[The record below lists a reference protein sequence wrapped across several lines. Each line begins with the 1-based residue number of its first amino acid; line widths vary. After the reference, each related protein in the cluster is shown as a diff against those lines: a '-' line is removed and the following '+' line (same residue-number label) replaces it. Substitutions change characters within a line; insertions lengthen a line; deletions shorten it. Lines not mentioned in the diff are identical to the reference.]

1 MPKRVSKHP
10 SDINQAAFLMV
21 ERSTSASDT
30 KPAAKRETKVT
41 PAEISR
47 VMSAM
52 GRKGGRSGGLKSAA
66 KLTSEQRKER
76 ALLAARARWAKRKK

>member
-1 MPKRVSKHP
+1 MPKRVSKRP

-21 ERSTSASDT
+21 ERSTADQ
-30 KPAAKRETKVT
+30 KPLPKKRTKVT

-52 GRKGGRSGGLKSAA
+52 GRKGGSAGGLRSAA
-66 KLTSEQRKER
+66 KLTPEQRKER
-76 ALLAARARWAKRKK
+76 ALLAARARWAKRGK